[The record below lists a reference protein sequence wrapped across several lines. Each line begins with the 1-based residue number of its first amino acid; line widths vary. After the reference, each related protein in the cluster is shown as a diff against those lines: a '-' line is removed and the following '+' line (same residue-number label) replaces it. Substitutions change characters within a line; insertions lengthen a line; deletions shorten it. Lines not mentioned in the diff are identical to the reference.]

1 MVKLF
6 KNAKIITSG
15 AILASDALLEMNGVI
30 IFIGSEKDCL
40 KYCKK
45 LNFEYQTIN
54 CNNNYLTSGFIDL
67 HCHGGGGY
75 DFMDGDVE
83 SIVKAAQL
91 HLKHGTTS
99 IYPTTLTCDNDTLFK
114 FFENYREALKTNEE
128 KPNML
133 GLHLEGPFFAASQS
147 GAQDPETMQLPTIE
161 NVNKI
166 WEKGKDIISRWSIAA
181 ELEGALEAGKF
192 LSSKNIHLAI
202 GHSNATYK
210 EVEKAIE
217 CGYKHVTH
225 LYSGMSTITRENGFR
240 VLGLVE
246 SSFLFDELTV
256 EIIADG
262 KHLPPELLQ
271 LILKTKNHDKICLVT
286 DSMRAAGQK
295 NGFSILGCKTN
306 GLDVLIEDGIAKT
319 LDKTCFAGSIA
330 TTDHLVRTMVK
341 EAKLELPKAVQ
352 LMNENPAKFMQI
364 DDHKGKIEIGYDAD
378 IIIFNENIEISQI
391 YILGNKIGESN
402 ENNS

>member
-6 KNAKIITSG
+6 FNAKIITSG
-15 AILASDALLEMNGVI
+15 IILPSDSLLEMDGVI
-30 IFIGSEKDCL
+30 IYIGSEKQCID
-40 KYCKK
+40 YCKK
-45 LNFEYQTIN
+45 LNFDYQKIN

-83 SIVKAAQL
+83 SIIKAAQL

-99 IYPTTLTCDNDTLFK
+99 IYPTTLTCDNETLFK
-114 FFENYREALKTNEE
+114 FFENYREAIKTKE
-128 KPNML
+128 KMPHML
-133 GLHLEGPFFAASQS
+133 GIHLEGPFFTASQS
-147 GAQDPETMQLPTIE
+147 GAQDSKKMQLPTLE

-166 WEKGKDIISRWSIAA
+166 WEKGRDLISRWSIAA
-181 ELEGALEAGKF
+181 ELEGAKETGEF
-192 LSSKNIHLAI
+192 LTSKNIHLAI

-210 EVEKAIE
+210 EVKEAIKH
-217 CGYKHVTH
+217 GFKHVTH
-225 LYSGMSTITRENGFR
+225 LYSGMSTITREQGFR

-246 SSFLFDELTV
+246 SAYLFDELTV

-262 KHLPPELLQ
+262 KHLPPELLR
-271 LILKTKNHDKICLVT
+271 LIIKTKDNDKICLVT
-286 DSMRAAGQK
+286 DSMRAAGQE
-295 NGFSILGCKTN
+295 NGYSILGCKDN

-330 TTDHLVRTMVK
+330 TTDLLVRTMVK
-341 EAKLELPKAVQ
+341 EANLELPKAVQ
-352 LMNENPAKFMQI
+352 MMNENPAKFMQI
-364 DDHKGKIEIGYDAD
+364 DDHKGKIAIGYDSD
-378 IIIFNENIEISQI
+378 LILFNENIEISQI
-391 YILGNKIGESN
+391 YILGNKIGEYN